1 MSAVDRK
8 SQGGYALRRVRKIL
22 IVDDDESQRR
32 LFSRRLSIEK
42 FDILTATSGFDALA
56 RIKTLRPDVVLA
68 DISMPK
74 IDGIQMLK
82 IMRSSPQTATIP
94 VILMTGLPVP
104 ESLLKAAA
112 DGLRAGPIHVKG
124 DFQTLFDRINNIL
137 GMPASVAPADGEG
150 HMLHKGPVSV
160 DLIHREVV
168 VAGRQVPRLSA
179 KRFDLLLSLLRHE
192 GPVDQDKLLNDV
204 WGHKGDL
211 KSVQMTVARLR
222 EDLRVFP
229 ALQIKTDAHSYEL
242 VIASLPT
249 QVDR

>member
-1 MSAVDRK
+1 M
-8 SQGGYALRRVRKIL
+8 QKIL
-22 IVDDDESQRR
+22 VVDDEEAQRR
-32 LFSRRLSIEK
+32 LFCRRLNVEK
-42 FDILTATSGFDALA
+42 FQTFSADSGLDALT
-56 RIKTLRPDVVLA
+56 RIQSLRPDVVLA

-82 IMRSSPQTATIP
+82 IMRSAPQTATIP
-94 VILMTGLPVP
+94 VILMTGMPLP

-112 DGLRAGPIHVKG
+112 DGLRVGPIHVKG
-124 DFQTLFDRINNIL
+124 DFQTLFDRINDIL
-137 GMPASVAPADGEG
+137 GMPASVAPTDGDG
-150 HMLHKGPVSV
+150 HMLHKGPISV

-222 EDLRVFP
+222 EDLRIFP

-242 VIASLPT
+242 VIASRPS
-249 QVDR
+249 QIDH